1 MDPCLLPGENGER
14 RPNLTRTL
22 PCYPC
27 RPTAMRTHR
36 FHPAFQIKHHHGLY
50 SSSVTTTLTALR
62 RDLWY
67 TDFHPDWWAEPA
79 HSNTTVRTGP
89 YTAVRAVTLMLLDQR
104 RKAERVEVGFRKPHM
119 ESVRQSQIPRTTTA

>member
-27 RPTAMRTHR
+27 RPTAMHTHR

-79 HSNTTVRTGP
+79 HSNTTPTLKMNDFGFFVGGP
-89 YTAVRAVTLMLLDQR
+89 ILLPKLYNGRD
-104 RKAERVEVGFRKPHM
+104 KTFFFA
-119 ESVRQSQIPRTTTA
+119 SY